1 MDIPTAIPDY
11 PAARPLALVDKPFLD
26 AVFARLQPRVSELT
40 FANLY
45 LFRAP
50 HAYRLTM
57 VGDSVVVIGQGYD
70 GAPYFLPPLT
80 GAVSAAA
87 QTLLDG
93 GMTLYG
99 ADGEFVERHLA
110 GGGYEIVE
118 DRDGF
123 DYLHLRQELAE
134 LPGNRFHK
142 KKNRISYFAARHPYT
157 VEPYRE
163 GHREGCLNLLQ
174 EWHRVR
180 SAMGN
185 SSIGPE
191 TAATE
196 EALALAGDLGLEG
209 VVVLVEGR
217 VAAFALGERLNRQT
231 AVCHF
236 EKGDPFMEGAAQ
248 LVDREFNRLL
258 FTDCIWMNREQD
270 LGVPGLRDAKLS
282 YHPAE
287 LLMKFRVRRP
297 SPRGR
302 D

>member
-1 MDIPTAIPDY
+1 METPTNIPDY
-11 PAARPLALVDKPFLD
+11 PAARPLALTDKPLLD
-26 AVFARLQPRVSELT
+26 AVFALLQPRVSELT

-57 VGDSVVVIGQGYD
+57 VGDAVVVIGQGYD

-80 GAVSAAA
+80 GTVSVAT
-87 QTLLDG
+87 QTLLDD

-110 GGGYEIVE
+110 GGGYQVTE
-118 DRDGF
+118 DRDSF
-123 DYLHLRQELAE
+123 DYLHRRQELAE

-142 KKNRISYFAARHPYT
+142 KRNRISYFAVRHPYT
-157 VEPYRE
+157 VELYRE
-163 GHREGCLNLLQ
+163 GFREDCLNLLQ

-180 SAMGN
+180 TEMG
-185 SSIGPE
+185 SSSVDPE
-191 TAATE
+191 TAAAE
-196 EALALAGDLGLEG
+196 EALALAGGLGLEG

-236 EKGDPFMEGAAQ
+236 EKADPFMEGAAQ

-258 FTDCIWMNREQD
+258 FTDCTWTNREQD

-287 LLMKFRVRRP
+287 LVRKFRVRRLP
-297 SPRGR
+297 LQA
-302 D
+302 

>member
-1 MDIPTAIPDY
+1 MDIPAY
-11 PAARPLALVDKPFLD
+11 PASRPLALADKPFLD

-57 VGDSVVVIGQGYD
+57 VGDAVVVLGRGYD
-70 GAPYFLPPLT
+70 GAPYFLPPLS
-80 GAVSAAA
+80 GAVTDAAR
-87 QTLLDG
+87 TLLDA

-99 ADGEFVERHLA
+99 AEERFVERHLA
-110 GGGYEIVE
+110 DGGYRIEE
-118 DRDGF
+118 DRDSF
-123 DYLHLRQELAE
+123 DYLYLRRELAE

-142 KKNRISYFAARHPYT
+142 KKNRISYFAARHRYA
-157 VEPYRE
+157 VEIYSE
-163 GHREGCLNLLQ
+163 GHREGCLDLLQ

-180 SAMGN
+180 ADMGS
-185 SSIGPE
+185 SSIDPE

-196 EALALAGDLGLEG
+196 ESLTLAGPLGLEG

-217 VAAFALGERLNRQT
+217 VAAFALGERLNRET

-236 EKGDPFMEGAAQ
+236 EKGDPFMEGVAQ

-258 FTDCIWMNREQD
+258 FTDCTWTNREQD

-287 LLMKFRVRRP
+287 LVRKFRVRR
-297 SPRGR
+297 G
-302 D
+302 